1 MKLKEVCSLT
11 GLTKRTIRFYEEKQ
25 LISPQGEWR
34 NGRVYRSYSDED
46 VNKLQ
51 EIAVL
56 RRAMFTIEEIYEMQ
70 QSPDRI
76 TEIID
81 GYEDRIH
88 DISAKI
94 QELNRI
100 LVHLNPAQIHS
111 VSALV
116 DQISPAVTDLPLP
129 KIDLRP
135 RFKYLDEIEEL
146 PPHVEPQENLD
157 DMVPGKRVFVQV
169 TASYLGYKSLNQL
182 NQYYATKDSFQETVY
197 KTKDPPKER
206 LSLRILKSILTGTA
220 ILALIIFL
228 MIAFDAQFY
237 WDIMFR
243 SGAVRAIFGIFLIC
257 FALRLCITGI
267 QLWLQHRHWVQNER
281 GKGK

>member
-1 MKLKEVCSLT
+1 MKLKEVCSIT

-25 LISPQGEWR
+25 LISPQGKWK
-34 NGRVYRSYSDED
+34 NGRVYRNYSDED
-46 VNKLQ
+46 VQKLQ

-70 QSPDRI
+70 QNPDRI
-76 TEIID
+76 AEIIG

-88 DISAKI
+88 GISATL

-100 LVHLNPAQIHS
+100 LVQINPTQIPS
-111 VSALV
+111 VSVLV
-116 DQISPAVTDLPLP
+116 NQISPAVTDLPLP

-169 TASYLGYKSLNQL
+169 NASYLGYKSLNQL
-182 NQYYATKDSFQETVY
+182 NQYYATKDSFQEKAR
-197 KTKDPPKER
+197 KTTDIPKER
-206 LSLRILKSILTGTA
+206 LSLRILKAVLTGTA

-228 MIAFDAQFY
+228 MIALDAQFY

-243 SGAVRAIFGIFLIC
+243 SGAVRIVFSIFLIC
-257 FALRLCITGI
+257 FWLRLCITGI
-267 QLWLQHRHWVQNER
+267 QLWLAHRCWVQNER
-281 GKGK
+281 DKGK

>member
-1 MKLKEVCSLT
+1 MKLKEVCSIT

-25 LISPQGEWR
+25 LISPQGEWK

-46 VNKLQ
+46 VKILQ

-70 QSPDRI
+70 QNPDRI
-76 TEIID
+76 TEIIG
-81 GYEDRIH
+81 GYEERIH
-88 DISAKI
+88 DISATI

-100 LVHLNPAQIHS
+100 LVSLNPAKIHS
-111 VSALV
+111 VSVLA

-129 KIDLRP
+129 KIDLHP
-135 RFKYLDEIEEL
+135 RFKYLDDIEEL

-169 TASYLGYKSLNQL
+169 NASYLGYKSLNQL
-182 NQYYATKDSFQETVY
+182 NQYYATKDSFQEKGHKATNL
-197 KTKDPPKER
+197 PKER
-206 LSLRILKSILTGTA
+206 LALRIFKSILTGTA
-220 ILALIIFL
+220 ILAFIIFL
-228 MIAFDAQFY
+228 MIAFEAQFY

-243 SGAVRAIFGIFLIC
+243 SGAVRAIFSIFLIC
-257 FALRLCITGI
+257 FVLRLCITGA

-281 GKGK
+281 KKGK